1 MKDFWLD
8 SEKVKGEV
16 MRGKEGRYWYL
27 TSLATDPAYQGRGA
41 GKMLLNW
48 GIERADREGREFFLI
63 GNAQIKGLYEK
74 VGFVVVRKCGWD
86 GAKWEAKE
94 GWGIGL

>member
-63 GNAQIKGLYEK
+63 GNEQIKGLYEK